1 MGRKQR
7 DCRNE
12 DKRTV
17 CRQPP
22 ALGRRLFPALLQRS
36 LAIDAGAY
44 QGSSGGYNSP
54 HNKNFFKRTI
64 AHNSLLVYN
73 PDEKFACWNYGGGGK
88 TEFATNDGGQ
98 RMPGDRW
105 ETCRS
110 FEQLLS
116 KDYTTG
122 KALAHGFGPDACK
135 PDYFYCGKTPVSITE
150 YPPNKKSCKI
160 ACWNT
165 KESE

>member
-1 MGRKQR
+1 MSNNVHVWEENVTIPTYK
-7 DCRNE
+7 
-12 DKRTV
+12 V
-17 CRQPP
+17 YPP
-22 ALGRRLFPALLQRS
+22 EKGPLFIENR
-36 LAIDAGAY
+36 AY

-88 TEFATNDGGQ
+88 TEFAANDGGQ

-110 FEQLLS
+110 FKQLMS

-122 KALAHGFGPDACK
+122 KALAHGFGHHASL
-135 PDYFYCGKTPVSITE
+135 YR
-150 YPPNKKSCKI
+150 
-160 ACWNT
+160 
-165 KESE
+165 